1 MEPIRIYEH
10 ELPPADDPDVVER
23 AALFVAEARAAQRP
37 ARAVGVGIVSV
48 VIGVVIWGELNRWTE
63 FDMPWL
69 LMAGTA
75 VGLGVLMGLPYRKAG
90 ALFDRRWALLA
101 GALGVL
107 MALLGDLHAMA
118 LIQASL
124 EDGPWLRALG
134 RIDIVDWIAARQP
147 IDWVVA
153 GLGGA
158 GAFVAA
164 RPPLDPRQLLMEAR
178 IAVHQEDLEAEAAD
192 EDAGLTPDEASR

>member
-1 MEPIRIYEH
+1 MGEIRIYEH

-23 AALFVAEARAAQRP
+23 AAAFVAEARAAQRP
-37 ARAVGVGIVSV
+37 GRSVGVGIGSV
-48 VIGVVIWGELNRWTE
+48 LIGVVIWGELNRWTE

-75 VGLGVLMGLPYRKAG
+75 VGLGVLMGLPYRKVG
-90 ALFDRRWALLA
+90 ALFDRRWALLG

-107 MALLGDLHAMA
+107 MALLGDLHATA

-124 EDGPWLRALG
+124 EDVPWLRALG
-134 RIDIVDWIAARQP
+134 RIELGAWLAARQP
-147 IDWVVA
+147 IDWIVA

-164 RPPLDPRQLLMEAR
+164 RPPLDGRQLLMEAR
-178 IAVHQEDLEAEAAD
+178 IAIHQEDLAAEEED
-192 EDAGLTPDEASR
+192 ESLEDDA